1 MKKCKILLLLL
12 LLLVGRASASEYSPF
27 VVPAMGTDTPDDVPS
42 LNFVVWTHSGEKI
55 AYPLSEHPVV
65 ISKGDKLQL
74 STNIGT
80 VEYTATDVKKFTF
93 APVYYF
99 VAWLNDGSRY
109 AYALDQHP
117 VVTYS
122 DGELQLST
130 SQQQIT
136 YPATEVRKFTF
147 SVSDLTAEGE
157 TPPTTQVPSI
167 EQATQFTLQQ
177 GEVHFSSCR
186 AGTPI
191 SLYTIDGKLLHTVRV
206 DANGRASLDTSI
218 YPSGVYIIKTETITH
233 KIIKR

>member
-12 LLLVGRASASEYSPF
+12 LLLVGRASAYEYPSF
-27 VVPAMGTDTPDDVPS
+27 VPTIGTDASDDVPS
-42 LNFVVWTHSGEKI
+42 INFVVWTHSGEKI

-74 STNIGT
+74 STNIGI
-80 VEYTATDVKKFTF
+80 VEYVATDVKKFTF
-93 APVYYF
+93 APLYYF

-130 SQQQIT
+130 SQQQIS
-136 YPATEVRKFTF
+136 YPAVEVHKFTF
-147 SVSDLTAEGE
+147 SASDISCDGHPPVSVTA
-157 TPPTTQVPSI
+157 PL
-167 EQATQFTLQQ
+167 EQITQFNLQQ
-177 GEVHFSSCR
+177 GEIHFSSCR

-191 SLYTIDGKLLHTVRV
+191 SLYALDGKQLHTVTV
-206 DANGRASLDTSI
+206 DANGRASIDTSV
-218 YPSGVYIIKTETITH
+218 YPAGVYIIKTETITH